1 MTDSTGRTAIF
12 PGTFDP
18 ATKGHLDVI
27 ERGARLFQSL
37 IVAVGDNPEKES
49 LFSQAERAEMISEL
63 VAGYPNVRVE
73 TYRGLT
79 VTFAREAGADVIL
92 RGLRN
97 AADLQFELEMAH
109 TNRAATGIE
118 TVFVV
123 TSPQYAFLSSSLI
136 RQIAAGGGD
145 VSALVPE
152 SVARRMRDK

>member
-1 MTDSTGRTAIF
+1 MTDSTGRTAVF

-18 ATKGHLDVI
+18 ATKGHIDVI
-27 ERGARLFQSL
+27 ERGARLFESL

-49 LFSQAERAEMISEL
+49 LFSQAERAEMIAEL

-92 RGLRN
+92 RGVRN
-97 AADLQFELEMAH
+97 TADLQFELEMAH